1 VRSAG
6 GKDDDGAAY
15 FASYDIDCDA
25 NPGWIVDAIPAT
37 IERCFGGSHALLLAD
52 EFICTPVKEE
62 PMRSYETIEDFIAD
76 VKATLAAADVNDDLL
91 ERLAAVMRDLISSPV
106 VGQVHDELA
115 GNIHQGQQS
124 GPLYTDESG
133 LTLVRGRFEPDALTP
148 IHNHGSWGI
157 IGVYRG
163 RDRYQIW
170 RRLDS
175 GDGAGPARVE
185 LVEER
190 VLGPGDVAIL
200 PPPPQDIHAQQGLD
214 GAPAYEFVLF
224 GANTMV
230 LPRLYFDP
238 ARGTALEVQLGA
250 R

>member
-1 VRSAG
+1 MR
-6 GKDDDGAAY
+6 
-15 FASYDIDCDA
+15 YD
-25 NPGWIVDAIPAT
+25 
-37 IERCFGGSHALLLAD
+37 AD
-52 EFICTPVKEE
+52 EATSILVKEA
-62 PMRSYETIEDFIAD
+62 PLRSYATIEDFIVD
-76 VKATLAAADVNDDLL
+76 VRATLAADDASGGVL
-91 ERLAAVMRDLISSPV
+91 ERLAAVMRVLLGSPV

-115 GNIHQGQQS
+115 GNVHYGRQS
-124 GPLYTDESG
+124 GPLYTDETG
-133 LTLVRGRFEPDALTP
+133 LTLVRGRFEPEALTP

-170 RRLDS
+170 RRLD
-175 GDGAGPARVE
+175 DGNSPGFARVE
-185 LVEER
+185 LIEER
-190 VLGPGDVAIL
+190 VLEPGDVVIL

-238 ARGTALEVQLGA
+238 THSTAREVQLGA

>member
-1 VRSAG
+1 MR
-6 GKDDDGAAY
+6 Y
-15 FASYDIDCDA
+15 
-25 NPGWIVDAIPAT
+25 DAIQLTSMLIKEKPMPSYNT
-37 IERCFGGSHALLLAD
+37 IEA
-52 EFICTPVKEE
+52 
-62 PMRSYETIEDFIAD
+62 FIAG
-76 VKATLAAADVNDDLL
+76 VKAIQAAGDASGNVL
-91 ERLAAVMRDLISSPV
+91 ERLAAAMRDLVRSPV
-106 VGQVHDELA
+106 VDQVHDELA
-115 GNIHQGQQS
+115 GNIHQGRQS
-124 GPLYTDESG
+124 GPLYTDETG

-170 RRLDS
+170 RRLD
-175 GDGAGPARVE
+175 DGHSPGFARVE
-185 LVEER
+185 LIEER
-190 VLGPGDVAIL
+190 VLEPGDVVIL

-224 GANTMV
+224 GANTMI

-238 ARGTALEVQLGA
+238 AHDTAREVQLGT

>member
-1 VRSAG
+1 M
-6 GKDDDGAAY
+6 
-15 FASYDIDCDA
+15 
-25 NPGWIVDAIPAT
+25 P
-37 IERCFGGSHALLLAD
+37 
-52 EFICTPVKEE
+52 
-62 PMRSYETIEDFIAD
+62 SYETVEAFIAD
-76 VKATLAAADVNDDLL
+76 VKEALADDGPSDAGL
-91 ERLAAVMRDLISSPV
+91 ERVADLMRALVRSPLV
-106 VGQVHDELA
+106 ERVHDELA
-115 GNIHQGQQS
+115 GNVHSGRQS

-170 RRLDS
+170 RRLDTRH
-175 GDGAGPARVE
+175 GPGSAHVE

-190 VLGPGDVAIL
+190 VLGPGDIAIL

-224 GANTMV
+224 GKNAMI

-238 ARGTALEVQLGA
+238 AQGTAVEVQLG
-250 R
+250 

>member
-1 VRSAG
+1 LQ
-6 GKDDDGAAY
+6 
-15 FASYDIDCDA
+15 F
-25 NPGWIVDAIPAT
+25 N
-37 IERCFGGSHALLLAD
+37 
-52 EFICTPVKEE
+52 EE
-62 PMRSYETIEDFIAD
+62 ARMRSYETVDAFIAD
-76 VKATLAAADVNDDLL
+76 VKDALAGNEPSDATLERIADL
-91 ERLAAVMRDLISSPV
+91 MRALVRSALVDR
-106 VGQVHDELA
+106 VHDELA
-115 GNIHQGQQS
+115 GNIHTGRQA

-148 IHNHGSWGI
+148 IHNHGSWGV

-170 RRLDS
+170 RRLDEQH
-175 GDGAGPARVE
+175 GAGTAHVE

-190 VLGPGDVAIL
+190 TLEPGDVAIL

-224 GANTMV
+224 GKNTML

-238 ARGTALEVQLGA
+238 ARGTAVEVQLAPPRSSASGG
-250 R
+250 

>member
-1 VRSAG
+1 MR
-6 GKDDDGAAY
+6 Y
-15 FASYDIDCDA
+15 
-25 NPGWIVDAIPAT
+25 DAIEYRST
-37 IERCFGGSHALLLAD
+37 LI
-52 EFICTPVKEE
+52 KEE

-76 VKATLAAADVNDDLL
+76 VKAILAADDVNDGVL
-91 ERLAAVMRDLISSPV
+91 ERLAAVMRDLVGSPV
-106 VGQVHDELA
+106 VDQVHDELA
-115 GNIHQGQQS
+115 GNIHQGRQS
-124 GPLYTDESG
+124 GPLYTDATG
-133 LTLVRGRFEPDALTP
+133 LTLVRGRFEPEALTP

-170 RRLDS
+170 RRLDD
-175 GDGAGPARVE
+175 GHGAGPARVE

-224 GANTMV
+224 GANTMI

-238 ARGTALEVQLGA
+238 ARGTAQEVQLGA

>member
-1 VRSAG
+1 
-6 GKDDDGAAY
+6 
-15 FASYDIDCDA
+15 
-25 NPGWIVDAIPAT
+25 
-37 IERCFGGSHALLLAD
+37 
-52 EFICTPVKEE
+52 
-62 PMRSYETIEDFIAD
+62 MRSYETIADFIAD
-76 VKATLAAADVNDDLL
+76 VKQALAAADASDAPL
-91 ERLAAVMRDLISSPV
+91 ERLADLMRSLVRSPIV
-106 VGQVHDELA
+106 EQVHDELA

-124 GPLYTDESG
+124 GPLYTDETG

-157 IGVYRG
+157 VGVYRG

-175 GDGAGPARVE
+175 GHGPGAARVE

-190 VLGPGDVAIL
+190 ILEPGDVAIL
-200 PPPPQDIHAQQGLD
+200 PPPPQDIHAQQGMD

-224 GANTMV
+224 GANTML

-238 ARGTALEVQLGA
+238 AHDTAVEVQLGA

>member
-1 VRSAG
+1 MP
-6 GKDDDGAAY
+6 
-15 FASYDIDCDA
+15 SYT
-25 NPGWIVDAIPAT
+25 T
-37 IERCFGGSHALLLAD
+37 IEA
-52 EFICTPVKEE
+52 
-62 PMRSYETIEDFIAD
+62 FIAD
-76 VKATLAAADVNDDLL
+76 IKAIQAAGDASGDML
-91 ERLAAVMRDLISSPV
+91 ERLATAMRDLVKSPIV
-106 VGQVHDELA
+106 DQVHDELT
-115 GNIHQGQQS
+115 GNIHHGRQS
-124 GPLYTDESG
+124 GPLYTDETG

-170 RRLDS
+170 RRLD
-175 GDGAGPARVE
+175 DGEDPDLARVE

-190 VLGPGDVAIL
+190 VLEAGDVAIL

-224 GANTMV
+224 GANTMI

-238 ARGTALEVQLGA
+238 VQGTAREVRLGE

>member
-1 VRSAG
+1 
-6 GKDDDGAAY
+6 
-15 FASYDIDCDA
+15 
-25 NPGWIVDAIPAT
+25 
-37 IERCFGGSHALLLAD
+37 
-52 EFICTPVKEE
+52 
-62 PMRSYETIEDFIAD
+62 MRSYETIGAFIAD
-76 VKATLAAADVNDDLL
+76 VKDVLAKEGASAAALDRIADL
-91 ERLAAVMRDLISSPV
+91 MRALVRSPV
-106 VGQVHDELA
+106 VDSVHDELA
-115 GNIHQGQQS
+115 GNIHLGQQS

-133 LTLVRGRFEPDALTP
+133 LTLVRGRFEPDSLTP

-157 IGVYRG
+157 VGVYRG

-170 RRLDS
+170 RRLDH
-175 GDGAGPARVE
+175 GHGAGPAQVE
-185 LVEER
+185 LAEER
-190 VLGPGDVAIL
+190 ILEPGDVAIL

-238 ARGTALEVQLGA
+238 AQGTAVEVQLGG

>member
-1 VRSAG
+1 
-6 GKDDDGAAY
+6 
-15 FASYDIDCDA
+15 
-25 NPGWIVDAIPAT
+25 
-37 IERCFGGSHALLLAD
+37 
-52 EFICTPVKEE
+52 
-62 PMRSYETIEDFIAD
+62 MQSYETLEAFIAD
-76 VKATLAAADVNDDLL
+76 VKEALTENEPRDATLEQIADL
-91 ERLAAVMRDLISSPV
+91 MRALVRSPLV
-106 VGQVHDELA
+106 ARVHDELA
-115 GNIHQGQQS
+115 GNVHTGRQS

-148 IHNHGSWGI
+148 IHNHGSWGV

-170 RRLDS
+170 RRLDQQH
-175 GDGAGPARVE
+175 GPGSARVQ

-190 VLGPGDVAIL
+190 VLEAGDVAIL

-224 GANTMV
+224 GKNTML

-238 ARGTALEVQLGA
+238 AQGTAVEVQLVPPSRSTTGA
-250 R
+250 

>member
-1 VRSAG
+1 
-6 GKDDDGAAY
+6 
-15 FASYDIDCDA
+15 
-25 NPGWIVDAIPAT
+25 
-37 IERCFGGSHALLLAD
+37 
-52 EFICTPVKEE
+52 
-62 PMRSYETIEDFIAD
+62 MRSYETIDAFIAD
-76 VKATLAAADVNDDLL
+76 VKHALAEDGASTAAL
-91 ERLAAVMRDLISSPV
+91 ERIADLMQVLVRSPV
-106 VGQVHDELA
+106 VDHVHDELA
-115 GNIHQGQQS
+115 SNIHLGQQPR
-124 GPLYTDESG
+124 PLYTDESG
-133 LTLVRGRFEPDALTP
+133 LTLVRGRFDSEALTP

-170 RRLDS
+170 RRLD
-175 GDGAGPARVE
+175 AGHGPGSAQVE

-190 VLGPGDVAIL
+190 ILEPGDVAIL

-238 ARGTALEVQLGA
+238 AHDTAVEVQLGA

>member
-1 VRSAG
+1 MP
-6 GKDDDGAAY
+6 
-15 FASYDIDCDA
+15 SYA
-25 NPGWIVDAIPAT
+25 
-37 IERCFGGSHALLLAD
+37 
-52 EFICTPVKEE
+52 
-62 PMRSYETIEDFIAD
+62 TIEDFITD
-76 VKATLAAADVNDDLL
+76 VKATLTAGDASGDVLERIAAAMGDLV
-91 ERLAAVMRDLISSPV
+91 RSPV
-106 VGQVHDELA
+106 VDQVHDELA

-124 GPLYTDESG
+124 GPLYTDETG
-133 LTLVRGRFEPDALTP
+133 LTLVRGRFAPEALTP

-170 RRLDS
+170 RRLD
-175 GDGAGPARVE
+175 GGQGAGPARVE

-190 VLGPGDVAIL
+190 VLEPGDVVIL

-238 ARGTALEVQLGA
+238 AHDTAQEVQFGA

>member
-1 VRSAG
+1 MP
-6 GKDDDGAAY
+6 
-15 FASYDIDCDA
+15 SYQTIDA
-25 NPGWIVDAIPAT
+25 
-37 IERCFGGSHALLLAD
+37 
-52 EFICTPVKEE
+52 
-62 PMRSYETIEDFIAD
+62 FIAD
-76 VKATLAAADVNDDLL
+76 VKATLATSDVNDDVL
-91 ERLAAVMRDLISSPV
+91 ERLAAVMRDLVRSPV
-106 VGQVHDELA
+106 VDQVHDELA
-115 GNIHQGQQS
+115 GNIHHGRQS

-170 RRLDS
+170 RRLDDS
-175 GDGAGPARVE
+175 TDPGSARVE

-190 VLGPGDVAIL
+190 VLEAGDVAIL

-214 GAPAYEFVLF
+214 GAPVYEFVLF
-224 GANTMV
+224 GANTMI

-238 ARGTALEVQLGA
+238 AHGTAREVQLGA